1 MIFMFE
7 DVTDPHQTNTK
18 TSLLHPLS
26 HYSFNTTHDYWY
38 HDDIIWQILAL
49 GKTCFAVSP
58 RFFAPRRNAPGKV
71 PSLHGSHATG
81 CGDPTVHPSAVAAP
95 SGCRSADSMSGS
107 PAKRE
112 ISRNGSKGSKV
123 LFEKKAF
130 TPQDTNRRFHRKF
143 NKNMNAKTGGFIRGE
158 FSISD
163 HLRPGEKQA
172 NAPGPLV

>member
-7 DVTDPHQTNTK
+7 DVTDPHQTNAK

-26 HYSFNTTHDYWY
+26 HYSFNTTHDFWY
-38 HDDIIWQILAL
+38 HDDDIIWQILAL
-49 GKTCFAVSP
+49 GKTCFAASP

-81 CGDPTVHPSAVAAP
+81 CGDPTVHPSAEAAP

-112 ISRNGSKGSKV
+112 ISRND
-123 LFEKKAF
+123 LFFLAPKARRSYLKRKLSRHKIRTEGF
-130 TPQDTNRRFHRKF
+130 TESLT
-143 NKNMNAKTGGFIRGE
+143 KT
-158 FSISD
+158 
-163 HLRPGEKQA
+163 
-172 NAPGPLV
+172 